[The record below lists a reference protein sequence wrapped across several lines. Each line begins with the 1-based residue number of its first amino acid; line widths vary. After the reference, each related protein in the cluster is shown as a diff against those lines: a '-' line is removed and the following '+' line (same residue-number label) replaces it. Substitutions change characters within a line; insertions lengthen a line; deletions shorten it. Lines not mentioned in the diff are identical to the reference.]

1 MVKAEGIESEMKGNI
16 PDYKTFH
23 AKRKMKKNSMKGK
36 AKISPLIVLEAS
48 ITSSAHYMALGP
60 RRRQKSLKASTDV
73 LSDVED
79 NQGEVEFIPSPVKGR
94 GRVSREVIPILPSKV
109 SNPALLLKLP
119 NARSRFPISAVTN
132 ILESTQVPLVGNVG
146 RQRRGLELDIRDLPA
161 APLGRKRNRDRMDR
175 LIDEEAAVLDIKHA
189 GTPKKSRKEKE
200 LEKVK
205 ESGKKG
211 KSDAVGVSL
220 IDKKII
226 ERNDRRAVDVSELL
240 DSSIVDL
247 TASKLKS
254 KPIGRP
260 AKELKSNKW
269 AIPAPTLTARGLTRR
284 GLPSAS
290 SSSSSSCSSSSS
302 SSFIPLASYDKV
314 LRDDS
319 LTSAIYQNFSKAGME
334 GHTSSEK
341 GTTHSSEGFSA
352 IFSLAGLDCFDNSNA
367 DGLTG
372 RQTGSLSMHCT
383 AIALI
388 FYFLLHIL
396 SLHLHIMVY
405 FNLVTVF
412 CTAPTLY
419 RIVLQR
425 LSIIILM
432 IADITLN
439 AIRRTKRLD
448 GTRRRHIA

>member
-16 PDYKTFH
+16 PDFKTFH
-23 AKRKMKKNSMKGK
+23 AKRKMKKIAMKGK

-94 GRVSREVIPILPSKV
+94 GRASREFIPLLPSKV

-119 NARSRFPISAVTN
+119 NARSRFPISAVTS
-132 ILESTQVPLVGNVG
+132 ILESTQVPLQGNVG
-146 RQRRGLELDIRDLPA
+146 RQKRGLELDIRDLPA
-161 APLGRKRNRDRMDR
+161 APVGRKRNRDRIDR
-175 LIDEEAAVLDIKHA
+175 LIEEEAAVLDIKHA
-189 GTPKKSRKEKE
+189 GTPKKSKKEKE
-200 LEKVK
+200 SEKVK

-211 KSDAVGVSL
+211 KSDAVGVLL
-220 IDKKII
+220 IDRKVI
-226 ERNDRRAVDVSELL
+226 ERNGRRAVNVSEHL

-247 TASKLKS
+247 TASKR
-254 KPIGRP
+254 IGRP
-260 AKELKSNKW
+260 AKESKSNKW

-284 GLPSAS
+284 GLPSVS
-290 SSSSSSCSSSSS
+290 SSSSSSSS
-302 SSFIPLASYDKV
+302 SSFIPLASYDKI

-319 LTSAIYQNFSKAGME
+319 LTSAIYQTFSKAGME
-334 GHTSSEK
+334 GHTSSDK

-352 IFSLAGLDCFDNSNA
+352 IFSLAGLDCIDNSNA
-367 DGLTG
+367 DGSTG
-372 RQTGSLSMHCT
+372 RQTGSPSMRCT
-383 AIALI
+383 VIAL
-388 FYFLLHIL
+388 FSYSLFHII
-396 SLHLHIMVY
+396 SPHLHIMLY
-405 FNLVTVF
+405 FDLVTVF

-419 RIVLQR
+419 RTALQR
-425 LSIIILM
+425 LAIIIIT
-432 IADITLN
+432 IAYITLN
-439 AIRRTKRLD
+439 TIRRTKRLD